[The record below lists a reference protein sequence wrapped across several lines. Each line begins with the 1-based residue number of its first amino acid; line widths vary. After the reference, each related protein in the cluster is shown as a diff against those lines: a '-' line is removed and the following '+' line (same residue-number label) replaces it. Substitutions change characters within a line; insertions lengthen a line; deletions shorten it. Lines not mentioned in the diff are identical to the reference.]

1 MKKVL
6 IYCDKCGETAG
17 IEGESGKCN
26 VVRINDRV
34 YDFCTPCIS
43 TLMDELEGKG
53 QAIDNVGLVPPCEKA
68 VEHEHRFHL

>member
-17 IEGESGKCN
+17 IEGENTKATE
-26 VVRINDRV
+26 VRINDRL
-34 YDFCTPCIS
+34 YDFCNPCAS

-53 QAIDNVGLVPPCEKA
+53 LPIDTAGPLPPCEKA
-68 VEHEHRFHL
+68 ENHEHRFHL